1 MMSRRISFGKTGFV
15 LLFLSVLLSGIS
27 AQTLYS
33 FDDLMNLMENNNA
46 ELQKAKQDF
55 VQSTLDVKDAKAG
68 FFPQA
73 VLTAAGTYMF
83 NPMMDD
89 ITINVDELLSG
100 ISWPGGLK
108 PEPTGQYLKLYDGM
122 ENTQYSFTLDITQP
136 VFTWGKLTNAVKLY
150 NEVSDIKKLQLDSKR
165 GQLAAELKTRL
176 ASAHYIGQ
184 ILELLEVQKNYTE
197 RLLKISEEA
206 WGQGA
211 LLYQDLLDARI
222 QAKEIDIASVEIN
235 DQFSSLILG
244 IEKITGLKNLT
255 RDQLNFVPDDDGAVY
270 NTEERKTLMDM
281 ALNDKQES
289 IVILAK
295 LEKVSEYSNKIAKAS
310 VYWKP
315 DLALNISLGY
325 SGSRFPLIETDWYR
339 KNDYSAN
346 ATIAIRTTVF
356 DGGKKLND
364 IKRTQSVYESSQADA
379 EQARTSI
386 AQNLTQ
392 QFNAVDLSLA
402 KIEYQRLKIENFD
415 SKIAQ
420 QRQLFESGYGAETAL
435 IQAEIEKTSAQI
447 QLLQHSLSL
456 ANARYVIEYLS
467 SLPY

>member
-1 MMSRRISFGKTGFV
+1 MNRKTRCSAISIFLLVFV
-15 LLFLSVLLSGIS
+15 FFIQAIP
-27 AQTLYS
+27 AQSTFTYEDLVTLM
-33 FDDLMNLMENNNA
+33 DDNNPD
-46 ELQKAKQDF
+46 LRKAKEEF
-55 VQSTLDVKDAKAG
+55 AQSALDVKDAKAG

-73 VLTAAGTYMF
+73 VLTATGTYMF

-89 ITINVDELLSG
+89 ITINIDELLSG
-100 ISWPGGLK
+100 ISWPGGLE

-122 ENTQYSFTLDITQP
+122 EQTQYQFTLDITQP

-150 NEVSDIKKLQLDSKR
+150 NEVSDIKKLQLDIKR
-165 GQLAAELKTRL
+165 KQLSAELKTRL
-176 ASAHYIGQ
+176 ASAYYIGQ
-184 ILELLEVQKNYTE
+184 MLELLAKQKAYTE
-197 RLLKISEEA
+197 RLLTISEQA
-206 WGQGA
+206 WEQGA

-244 IEKITGLKNLT
+244 IEKITGLINLGKEQFSFIPNVDSYKKMCT
-255 RDQLNFVPDDDGAVY
+255 A
-270 NTEERKTLMDM
+270 ERQALMDK

-289 IVILAK
+289 ITILGK
-295 LEKVSEYSNKIAKAS
+295 LEQVSVYSNKIAKAS

-315 DLALNISLGY
+315 DLALNLSLGY
-325 SGSRFPLIETDWYR
+325 SGSRFPLVETDWYR

-364 IKRTQSVYESSQADA
+364 IKRSQSAYESSKVDA
-379 EQARTSI
+379 EQAKTII
-386 AQNLTQ
+386 AQNITQ
-392 QFNAVDLSLA
+392 QFNTIDLSLA
-402 KIEYQRLKIENFD
+402 KMEYQTLKIENFD

-420 QRQLFESGYGAETAL
+420 QKQLFESGYGAETTL
-435 IQAEIEKTSAQI
+435 IQAQIEKTSAQI

-456 ANARYVIEYLS
+456 ASACYVIEYLS
-467 SLPY
+467 TIPY

>member
-1 MMSRRISFGKTGFV
+1 MNRKTRCSAISIFLLVFV
-15 LLFLSVLLSGIS
+15 FFIQAIP
-27 AQTLYS
+27 AQSTFTYEDLVTLM
-33 FDDLMNLMENNNA
+33 DDNNPD
-46 ELQKAKQDF
+46 LRKAKEEF
-55 VQSTLDVKDAKAG
+55 AQSALDVKDAKAG

-73 VLTAAGTYMF
+73 VLTATGTYMF

-89 ITINVDELLSG
+89 ITINIDELLSG
-100 ISWPGGLK
+100 ISWPGGLE

-122 ENTQYSFTLDITQP
+122 EQTQYQFTLDITQP

-150 NEVSDIKKLQLDSKR
+150 NEVSDIKKLQLDIKR
-165 GQLAAELKTRL
+165 KQLSAELKTRL
-176 ASAHYIGQ
+176 ASAYYIGQ
-184 ILELLEVQKNYTE
+184 MLEFLTKQKAYTE
-197 RLLKISEEA
+197 RLLTISEQA
-206 WGQGA
+206 WEQGA

-244 IEKITGLKNLT
+244 IEKITGLKNLGKEQFSFIPNVDSYKNMSSAA
-255 RDQLNFVPDDDGAVY
+255 RQD
-270 NTEERKTLMDM
+270 LMDK

-289 IVILAK
+289 ITILGK
-295 LEKVSEYSNKIAKAS
+295 LEQVSVYSNKIAKAS

-315 DLALNISLGY
+315 DLALNLSLGY
-325 SGSRFPLIETDWYR
+325 SGSRFPLVETDWYR

-364 IKRTQSVYESSQADA
+364 IQRSQSAYESSKVDA
-379 EQARTSI
+379 EQAKTTI
-386 AQNLTQ
+386 AQNITQ
-392 QFNAVDLSLA
+392 QFNTIDLSLA
-402 KIEYQRLKIENFD
+402 KMEYQTLKIENFD

-420 QRQLFESGYGAETAL
+420 QKQLFESGYGAETTL
-435 IQAEIEKTSAQI
+435 IQAQIEKTSAQI

-456 ANARYVIEYLS
+456 ASACYVIEYLS
-467 SLPY
+467 TIPY

>member
-1 MMSRRISFGKTGFV
+1 MSRRIALVKTGFL
-15 LLFLSVLLSGIS
+15 LLFLSVLLFGAST
-27 AQTLYS
+27 QTLYS
-33 FDDLMNLMENNNA
+33 FEDLINLMENDNA
-46 ELQKAKQDF
+46 DLQKAKQDF

-73 VLTAAGTYMF
+73 VLTATGTYMF
-83 NPMMDD
+83 NPVIDD
-89 ITINVDELLSG
+89 ITVNVDELLSG
-100 ISWPGGLK
+100 ISWPAGLK

-136 VFTWGKLTNAVKLY
+136 VFTWGKLSNAVKLY
-150 NEVSDIKKLQLDSKR
+150 NEVSDIKKLQLDIKR
-165 GQLAAELKTRL
+165 RQLGTELKTRL

-222 QAKEIDIASVEIN
+222 QAKEIDIASVEIK
-235 DQFSSLILG
+235 DQFASLILG

-255 RDQLNFVPDDDGAVY
+255 REQLQFIPDVETAEYGIQKRA
-270 NTEERKTLMDM
+270 ELMAK
-281 ALNDKQES
+281 ALDDKQES
-289 IVILAK
+289 ITILAK
-295 LEKVSEYSNKIAKAS
+295 LEQVGVYSNKIAKAS

-315 DLALNISLGY
+315 DLALNLSLGY

-364 IKRTQSVYESSQADA
+364 IKRTQSAYESSQADA
-379 EQARTSI
+379 EQARTTI

-415 SKIAQ
+415 SKISQ
-420 QRQLFESGYGAETAL
+420 EKQLFESGYGAETSL
-435 IQAEIEKTSAQI
+435 IQAQIEKTAAQI

-456 ANARYVIEYLS
+456 ANACYAIEYLS
-467 SLPY
+467 TLPY

>member
-1 MMSRRISFGKTGFV
+1 MSRRITLVKTGFL
-15 LLFLSVLLSGIS
+15 LLFLSVLLFGAST
-27 AQTLYS
+27 QTLYS
-33 FDDLMNLMENNNA
+33 FEDLINLMENDNA

-73 VLTAAGTYMF
+73 VLTATGTYMF

-89 ITINVDELLSG
+89 ISINVDELLSG

-136 VFTWGKLTNAVKLY
+136 VFTWGKLSNAVKLY
-150 NEVSDIKKLQLDSKR
+150 NEVSDIKKLQLDIKR
-165 GQLAAELKTRL
+165 RQLGTELKTRL

-222 QAKEIDIASVEIN
+222 QAKEIDIASVEIK

-255 RDQLNFVPDDDGAVY
+255 REQLQFIPDVETAEYGIQKRA
-270 NTEERKTLMDM
+270 ELMAK
-281 ALNDKQES
+281 ALDDKQES
-289 IVILAK
+289 ITILAK
-295 LEKVSEYSNKIAKAS
+295 LEQVGVYSNKIAKAS

-315 DLALNISLGY
+315 DLALNLSLGY
-325 SGSRFPLIETDWYR
+325 SGSRFPLVETDWYR

-364 IKRTQSVYESSQADA
+364 IKRTQSAYESSQADA
-379 EQARTSI
+379 EQARTTI

-415 SKIAQ
+415 SKISQ
-420 QRQLFESGYGAETAL
+420 EKQLFESGYGAETSL
-435 IQAEIEKTSAQI
+435 IQAQIEKTAAQI

-456 ANARYVIEYLS
+456 ANACYTIEYLS
-467 SLPY
+467 TLPY